1 MHSDWIRR
9 DTPYLSVF
17 SPNAGKSE
25 KNADQINSEYGLA
38 LRSVKSEDYYLMIK
52 DNHAIIQ
59 GDGISEV

>member
-1 MHSDWIRR
+1 MHSDWIR
-9 DTPYLSVF
+9 

-25 KNADQINSEYGLA
+25 KNADQINSEYGLV

-52 DNHAIIQ
+52 DNHAVIQ